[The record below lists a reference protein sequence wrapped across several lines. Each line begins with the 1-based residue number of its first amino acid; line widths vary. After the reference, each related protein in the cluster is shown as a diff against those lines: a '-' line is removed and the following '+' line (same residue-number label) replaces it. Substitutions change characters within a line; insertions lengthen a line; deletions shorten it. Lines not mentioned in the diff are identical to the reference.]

1 LVVHCFDRDHPPP
14 PSLAKHVS
22 TLDTVYPRI
31 QSSLLCVQAP
41 FTPVTI
47 EWLSRELFIPK
58 VHRQFKHHTS
68 AMQPREGCD
77 VWGRLKS
84 KYTLKTVKYT
94 LKIVALLL
102 FLWWCRI

>member
-58 VHRQFKHHTS
+58 VHRKSNTHFTTQCH
-68 AMQPREGCD
+68 AVEGVMRRVDGWLCFF
-77 VWGRLKS
+77 V
-84 KYTLKTVKYT
+84 V
-94 LKIVALLL
+94 
-102 FLWWCRI
+102 WWCRI